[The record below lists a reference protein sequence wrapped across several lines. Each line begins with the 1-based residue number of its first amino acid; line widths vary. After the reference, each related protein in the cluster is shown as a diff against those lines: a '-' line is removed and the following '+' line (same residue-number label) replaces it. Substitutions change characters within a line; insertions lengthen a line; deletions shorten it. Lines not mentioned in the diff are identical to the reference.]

1 MESVRITIAWSRLE
15 GLPSVSQTQNFQVH
29 LMCHLSF
36 ALWGFQKHHASDL
49 HNKFARFVF
58 VLLK

>member
-1 MESVRITIAWSRLE
+1 M
-15 GLPSVSQTQNFQVH
+15 LPSMSQTQNFQVH

-36 ALWGFQKHHASDL
+36 ALWWFQKLHASDL

-58 VLLK
+58 VLSNFYSKRCVHVKSLQ